1 MVAGREI
8 RAMTCFTRIFLGGI
22 IMHSID
28 RRSALTLA
36 ISTIAATGLPN
47 DASARPGGYGND
59 KVGRALESLFWR
71 VRGSRRLIERAAGV
85 LVFPTIIK
93 AGFGIGAEYGEG
105 TLLVQG
111 QPAGYYNC
119 VSGSIGFQLGAQAR
133 SVVIVFVTPEALG
146 RFERTDGWKVGV
158 DGSVALITVGAGGSV
173 DSDRIA
179 SPVVGF
185 IFDGKGLMYNLT
197 LEGTKISRIS
207 R

>member
-1 MVAGREI
+1 MR
-8 RAMTCFTRIFLGGI
+8 T
-22 IMHSID
+22 ID
-28 RRSALTLA
+28 RRTALKLS
-36 ISTIAATGLPN
+36 ISTIAATGLSN
-47 DASARPGGYGND
+47 KASARSAGYIDD
-59 KVGRALESLFWR
+59 KVGRTLDSLYWR

-93 AGFGIGAEYGEG
+93 AGIGIGGEYGEG
-105 TLLVQG
+105 TLLVRG
-111 QPAGYYNC
+111 QPAGYYNS

-133 SVVIVFVTPEALG
+133 SVVIAFMTEEALA
-146 RFERTDGWKVGV
+146 RFDRTNGWKVGV

>member
-1 MVAGREI
+1 MRK
-8 RAMTCFTRIFLGGI
+8 
-22 IMHSID
+22 ID

-36 ISTIAATGLPN
+36 VSTIAATGLSKT
-47 DASARPGGYGND
+47 ASARPGGYVDG
-59 KVGRALESLFWR
+59 KVARTLDSLFYR

-93 AGFGIGAEYGEG
+93 AGFGIGGEYGEG
-105 TLLVQG
+105 SLLIG
-111 QPAGYYNC
+111 GTTAGYYNI

-133 SVVIVFVTPEALG
+133 SVVIAFMTGEALA

-197 LEGTKISRIS
+197 LEGTKISRVS